1 MTTTMHL
8 KDKTILITGASDGI
22 GREIALNLA
31 KEHAN
36 LILLA
41 RNEERLNEVKSEA
54 EKLGSPKVNI
64 CLCDLSIKQEIKDA
78 VGTILQSF
86 GNIDILINNAGIW
99 QKEGQLDELALD
111 EVEAIINT
119 NLTGLILLTNLLLPT
134 IRKSSDAAILNISSR
149 SGYNPKVGQSV
160 YQASKW
166 GVRGFTEVLKLD
178 LKETNI
184 RVAGLYQGKT
194 NTGLFKKAKDEID
207 ASFGTDPKDLAD
219 VVVFMLSR
227 PPKIWLHDVRVE
239 Y

>member
-1 MTTTMHL
+1 MQL
-8 KDKTILITGASDGI
+8 KDKTVLITGASDGI
-22 GREIALNLA
+22 GREASLNLA
-31 KEHAN
+31 KEKMN

-41 RNEERLNEVKSEA
+41 RNEERLNAVKAEA

-64 CLCDLSIKQEIKDA
+64 YLCDLSIKQEIKDA
-78 VGTILQSF
+78 VGTILQEHS
-86 GNIDILINNAGIW
+86 NIDILINNAGIW
-99 QKEGQLDELALD
+99 QKEGQLDGLALD
-111 EVEAIINT
+111 EIEAIINT

-134 IRKSSDAAILNISSR
+134 IRKSQEAAILNISSR
-149 SGYNPKVGQSV
+149 SGYNPKGGQSV

-194 NTGLFKKAKDEID
+194 NTGLFKKAQDEID

-227 PPKIWLHDVRVE
+227 PPKIWLHDVRIE